1 MEFYLNQLSELDFGQ
16 ILLLGFWGT
25 CVVGFYSI
33 LLYVISMKIRELTI
47 NLYRKSRY
55 GKIRENH

>member
-1 MEFYLNQLSELDFGQ
+1 MEHYLNLLSELNIGQ

-25 CVVGFYSI
+25 CVVIFYSVI
-33 LLYVISMKIRELTI
+33 LYFISIGIRNLTI

-55 GKIRENH
+55 GKVSR

>member
-1 MEFYLNQLSELDFGQ
+1 MEHYLNLLSELNIGQ

-25 CVVGFYSI
+25 CVVIFYSVI
-33 LLYVISMKIRELTI
+33 LYIISIGIRNLTI

-55 GKIRENH
+55 GKVSR

>member
-1 MEFYLNQLSELDFGQ
+1 MEFYLNLLSELNIGQ

-25 CVVGFYSI
+25 CVVVFYSLI
-33 LLYVISMKIRELTI
+33 LYIISIGIRNLTI

-55 GKIRENH
+55 GKVSR

>member
-1 MEFYLNQLSELDFGQ
+1 MEHYLNLLSELNIGQ

-25 CVVGFYSI
+25 CVVIFYSVI
-33 LLYVISMKIRELTI
+33 LYIISIGIRNLII

-55 GKIRENH
+55 GKVSR